1 MAEKIIEAQFSKTEK
16 LNLNKLKGHEKVYP
30 YLEAMFD
37 DNIKSEE
44 ITFRIKRTELYEL
57 REILESYVFEYEREL
72 FSADEFKPT
81 ATITFEE
88 FFDLYTLHVK
98 VRDLCEEVFG
108 H

>member
-1 MAEKIIEAQFSKTEK
+1 MAEKIIEANFSKTEK
-16 LNLNKLKGHEKVYP
+16 LNLNKLKGDEKVYP

-81 ATITFEE
+81 ATSIVTGKQFSFIFKNIAFEN
-88 FFDLYTLHVK
+88 LS
-98 VRDLCEEVFG
+98 
-108 H
+108 

>member
-1 MAEKIIEAQFSKTEK
+1 MHIAVELTRQVDIIVVQ
-16 LNLNKLKGHEKVYP
+16 NLNKKVCA
-30 YLEAMFD
+30 LAIITIID
-37 DNIKSEE
+37 LSNLTKK

-57 REILESYVFEYEREL
+57 REVLESYVFEYEREL

-81 ATITFEE
+81 ATIKFEE